1 MLRTILAVLF
11 AVCYL
16 ILGIPV
22 LFVEW
27 LIGKKN
33 PHLRDISSLRMVQW
47 AFRVIYRICGVKLT
61 IIGQENVPK
70 DTPVLYVANHNS
82 YFDIIITYALCENL
96 TGYIAKDSLEK
107 VPLLNIWMKRL
118 YCLFLKRDDMKAS
131 LKTILQAIEYVKQGV
146 SICIFPEGTRNK
158 VPDTFLPFHAGSFKI
173 AEKSGCPIVPI
184 ALNNAGDVFEDHL
197 PKIKKTH
204 VVIEYGEPIYPNE
217 LPKEDKKRLA
227 DITLERIKEMYF
239 KNKELV

>member
-82 YFDIIITYALCENL
+82 YFDIIITYALCEKSDRL
-96 TGYIAKDSLEK
+96 HCQRFTGKSAAAEHLDETT
-107 VPLLNIWMKRL
+107 LLL
-118 YCLFLKRDDMKAS
+118 
-131 LKTILQAIEYVKQGV
+131 V
-146 SICIFPEGTRNK
+146 SET
-158 VPDTFLPFHAGSFKI
+158 
-173 AEKSGCPIVPI
+173 
-184 ALNNAGDVFEDHL
+184 
-197 PKIKKTH
+197 
-204 VVIEYGEPIYPNE
+204 
-217 LPKEDKKRLA
+217 
-227 DITLERIKEMYF
+227 
-239 KNKELV
+239 

>member
-61 IIGQENVPK
+61 IIGQEK
-70 DTPVLYVANHNS
+70 DRKSTRLNS
-82 YFDIIITYALCENL
+82 
-96 TGYIAKDSLEK
+96 SH
-107 VPLLNIWMKRL
+107 P
-118 YCLFLKRDDMKAS
+118 
-131 LKTILQAIEYVKQGV
+131 
-146 SICIFPEGTRNK
+146 PESRM
-158 VPDTFLPFHAGSFKI
+158 PSSA
-173 AEKSGCPIVPI
+173 
-184 ALNNAGDVFEDHL
+184 
-197 PKIKKTH
+197 
-204 VVIEYGEPIYPNE
+204 
-217 LPKEDKKRLA
+217 
-227 DITLERIKEMYF
+227 
-239 KNKELV
+239 

>member
-61 IIGQENVPK
+61 IHRCCMWQTTTAI
-70 DTPVLYVANHNS
+70 
-82 YFDIIITYALCENL
+82 L
-96 TGYIAKDSLEK
+96 TSLLRMHSAK
-107 VPLLNIWMKRL
+107 I
-118 YCLFLKRDDMKAS
+118 
-131 LKTILQAIEYVKQGV
+131 
-146 SICIFPEGTRNK
+146 
-158 VPDTFLPFHAGSFKI
+158 
-173 AEKSGCPIVPI
+173 
-184 ALNNAGDVFEDHL
+184 
-197 PKIKKTH
+197 
-204 VVIEYGEPIYPNE
+204 
-217 LPKEDKKRLA
+217 
-227 DITLERIKEMYF
+227 
-239 KNKELV
+239 

>member
-16 ILGIPV
+16 IIGIPV

-47 AFRVIYRICGVKLT
+47 AFRVICRICGVKLT
-61 IIGQENVPK
+61 GQENVPK

-82 YFDIIITYALCENL
+82 YFDIMITYALCPDL

-118 YCLFLKRDDMKAS
+118 YCLFLNRDDMKAS
-131 LKTILQAIEYVKQGV
+131 LKTILQAIEYVKKGI
-146 SICIFPEGTRNK
+146 SICIFPEGTRG
-158 VPDTFLPFHAGSFKI
+158 DSDEMAPFKEGSMKI
-173 AEKSGCPIVPI
+173 AEKTGCPIVPMAI
-184 ALNNAGDVFEDHL
+184 SHTRDIIKDHM
-197 PKIKKTH
+197 PFVKPTH
-204 VVIEYGEPIYPNE
+204 VTVEYGTPIYP
-217 LPKEDKKRLA
+217 
-227 DITLERIKEMYF
+227 
-239 KNKELV
+239 KELAKEEKRALGRLSQNMIQEMLDAQKASEQQ